1 MPFATIAESQS
12 VRASYSRAARPQSA
26 APNEVEDTLTARRR
40 ALGIGTCHSP
50 ISRVAALL
58 ISISRNNS
66 YEGRDPNSMPDT
78 LTSGFVADL
87 LGVDI
92 GSLAALLVDLRRR
105 GLIDSDA
112 SSTLRL
118 KDLPGLEALADAPAD

>member
-1 MPFATIAESQS
+1 
-12 VRASYSRAARPQSA
+12 
-26 APNEVEDTLTARRR
+26 
-40 ALGIGTCHSP
+40 
-50 ISRVAALL
+50 
-58 ISISRNNS
+58 
-66 YEGRDPNSMPDT
+66 MPDT

-87 LGVDI
+87 LGIDI

-118 KDLPGLEALADAPAD
+118 KDLSGLEALADS

>member
-1 MPFATIAESQS
+1 MSFTTAAEGHHARPSH
-12 VRASYSRAARPQSA
+12 SRAARPQ
-26 APNEVEDTLTARRR
+26 PVRPYDVEDALTARRR
-40 ALGIGTCHSP
+40 ALGVGTSDDP
-50 ISRVAALL
+50 LSRVAALL
-58 ISISRNNS
+58 VSISRNNG
-66 YEGRDPNSMPDT
+66 YEGRDPQSMPDT

-87 LGVDI
+87 LGLDI

-118 KDLPGLEALADAPAD
+118 KDLSGLEALADS